1 MIKDKIKYLLQKS
14 VDFLNEMNTKTIED
28 SYKKV
33 AAFEAIKAAYDEVDK
48 PEQEEENDAGTD
60 H

>member
-1 MIKDKIKYLLQKS
+1 MDKDKIKYLLQKS
-14 VDFLNEMNTKTIED
+14 VDFLNEMSTKTIED

-48 PEQEEENDAGTD
+48 PEQEDVHDAESEN
-60 H
+60 

>member
-1 MIKDKIKYLLQKS
+1 MDKDKIKYLLQKS
-14 VDFLNEMNTKTIED
+14 VDFLNEMSTKTIED

-33 AAFEAIKAAYDEVDK
+33 SAFEAIKTAYDEVDK

>member
-1 MIKDKIKYLLQKS
+1 MDKDKIKYLLQKS
-14 VDFLNEMNTKTIED
+14 VDFLNEMSTKTIEG

-48 PEQEEENDAGTD
+48 PEQEKENDAGTD

>member
-1 MIKDKIKYLLQKS
+1 MDKDKIKYLLQKS
-14 VDFLNEMNTKTIED
+14 VDFLNEMSTKTIED

-48 PEQEEENDAGTD
+48 PEREEENDAGTD